1 MKDFFTKQEK
11 LFIIFLLG
19 GILFGTGAKIYRVYY
34 GSSAEVNSN
43 REKLEQTGDKIA
55 EKAALIDSLLT
66 NDVKNEITSKKA
78 NSGNSKSDKPKENRL
93 AKASININTA
103 QLEDLIRLPY
113 IGPVLAQR
121 IIDYRSEYGQFRTL
135 DEIREVKGIGIK
147 KLNSIKPYIF
157 ISSKQN

>member
-19 GILFGTGAKIYRVYY
+19 GILFGSGVKIYRVYY
-34 GSSAEVNSN
+34 GSGAEANSN
-43 REKLEQTGDKIA
+43 REKLEQTEAKIA
-55 EKAALIDSLLT
+55 EKSALIDSLLVE
-66 NDVKNEITSKKA
+66 DVKNEIPSKKE
-78 NSGNSKSDKPKENRL
+78 NPGNSKSDKPKENLL

-103 QLEDLIRLPY
+103 QLEDLISLPY

-121 IIDYRSEYGQFRTL
+121 IIDYRSEHGPFRTL